1 MGKEPDHWAHRGNLA
16 WIDAQLRS
24 RGLDPARPTVE
35 ALAIHDQLHS
45 GGLEA
50 TRSFLRW
57 VAPCAGAQVLDLGAG
72 LGGTARLLARDH
84 GCRVTALERSAPL
97 RDAAI
102 ALSARF
108 DLDPPV
114 EHVLGDATRFRSG
127 EGFDLVMIQH
137 VDMHIE
143 NKSALYR
150 TCAENLGPRG
160 RLVWHD
166 WLAGPGG
173 SPRYPVPWSSEG
185 EGSFLTQEACLRDAL
200 DSVGLRMVTVLD
212 LTGETT
218 GWYRFSIAK
227 LRAAL
232 DRPIP
237 TDPALRE
244 RRAELERL
252 LIASENVL
260 ASIEER
266 CLIPFFGEAVDA
278 RSSRV

>member
-1 MGKEPDHWAHRGNLA
+1 MVIIDPWGHRGNLA
-16 WIDAQLRS
+16 WVDAQLRS

-45 GGLEA
+45 GGLKA
-50 TRSFLRW
+50 TTSFLRW
-57 VAPCAGAQVLDLGAG
+57 TRPRAGDQVLDLGAG

-84 GCRVTALERSAPL
+84 GCRVTALERSVPL
-97 RDAAI
+97 HDAATT
-102 ALSARF
+102 LSSRF

-127 EGFDLVMIQH
+127 EGFDLIMVQH

-150 TCAENLGPRG
+150 TCAENLAPQG

-166 WLAGPGG
+166 WLAGPSGL
-173 SPRYPVPWSSEG
+173 PRYPVPWSNEG
-185 EGSFLTQEACLRDAL
+185 EGSFLTHETSFRDVLRRAGF
-200 DSVGLRMVTVLD
+200 SAVTVLD
-212 LTGETT
+212 LTGDTT
-218 GWYRFSIAK
+218 GWYQSSLER
-227 LRAAL
+227 LRGAL
-232 DRPIP
+232 ARPIP
-237 TDPALRE
+237 SDPALRE

-266 CLIPFFGEAVDA
+266 SLIPFFGQAMFA
-278 RSSRV
+278 KSSLPA

>member
-1 MGKEPDHWAHRGNLA
+1 M
-16 WIDAQLRS
+16 
-24 RGLDPARPTVE
+24 
-35 ALAIHDQLHS
+35 
-45 GGLEA
+45 
-50 TRSFLRW
+50 
-57 VAPCAGAQVLDLGAG
+57 
-72 LGGTARLLARDH
+72 
-84 GCRVTALERSAPL
+84 ERSAPL
-97 RDAAI
+97 HAAAT

-114 EHVLGDATRFRSG
+114 EHVLGDATGFRGG
-127 EGFDLVMIQH
+127 EGFDLVMVQH

-150 TCAENLGPRG
+150 TCAENLAPRG

-166 WLAGPGG
+166 WLAGPRG

-185 EGSFLTQEACLRDAL
+185 EGSFLTHEACFRDAL
-200 DSVGLRMVTVLD
+200 GSAGFHAVTVLD
-212 LTGETT
+212 LTGDTT
-218 GWYRFSIAK
+218 GWYQSSIAR

-232 DRPIP
+232 ARPIP

-266 CLIPFFGEAVDA
+266 RLIPFFGEAMDA
-278 RSSRV
+278 RSSLPA